1 MNDSGVVIDH
11 VRYKSNAPWP
21 VPELGQ
27 ESLQLVSVDLDNHF
41 ASSWVLSELQLG
53 IEDSLNA
60 HSIHLYPN
68 PAQSVLTIESN
79 LKIEMLQAFNSMG
92 QKVGAWTN
100 LSNRTELDVS
110 SWADG
115 SYIILINGS
124 QALRFIHQ

>member
-1 MNDSGVVIDH
+1 MTGWYATDKLSDST
-11 VRYKSNAPWP
+11 KWP
-21 VPELGQ
+21 VPVVGQ
-27 ESLQLVSVDLDNHF
+27 ESLQLVSIDLDNHF

-53 IEDSLNA
+53 IEDSLIYHA
-60 HSIHLYPN
+60 IRLYPN
-68 PAQSVLTIESN
+68 PAKSVLTIESN